1 MKKFFLCLALLSQS
15 LLAITIIGSP
25 DVEINTE
32 GTYLVQIKISS
43 VSELKEEDISITDFK
58 SDNELSDFNF
68 EFRLFE
74 NLLNYKRLTLAIPK
88 DYAEE

>member
-1 MKKFFLCLALLSQS
+1 MKKFLLCLALLSQS

-88 DYAEE
+88 D